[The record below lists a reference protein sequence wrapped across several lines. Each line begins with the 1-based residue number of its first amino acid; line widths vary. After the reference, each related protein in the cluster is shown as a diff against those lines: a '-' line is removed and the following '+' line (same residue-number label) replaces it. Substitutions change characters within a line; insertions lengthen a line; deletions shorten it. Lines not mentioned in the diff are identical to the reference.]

1 MLDIGG
7 AGLWIKKLIINT
19 KNIDNYLTT
28 TIRLDKNILDKY
40 DDIAYKTNHSRN
52 ELMVL
57 ALKFALDYME
67 IEGYNK
73 NIE

>member
-1 MLDIGG
+1 MD
-7 AGLWIKKLIINT
+7 KKIIINT

-40 DDIAYKTNHSRN
+40 DDIAYRTNHSRN

>member
-1 MLDIGG
+1 MD
-7 AGLWIKKLIINT
+7 KKIIINT

>member
-1 MLDIGG
+1 MD
-7 AGLWIKKLIINT
+7 KKIIINT

-28 TIRLDKNILDKY
+28 TIRLEKNILDKY

-73 NIE
+73 NVE

>member
-1 MLDIGG
+1 MD
-7 AGLWIKKLIINT
+7 KKIIINT

-52 ELMVL
+52 EIMVL